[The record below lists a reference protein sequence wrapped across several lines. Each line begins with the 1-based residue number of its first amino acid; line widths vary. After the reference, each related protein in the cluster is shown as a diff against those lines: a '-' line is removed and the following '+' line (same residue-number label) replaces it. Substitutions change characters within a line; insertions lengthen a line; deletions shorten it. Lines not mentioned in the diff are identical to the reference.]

1 MLFSLV
7 KKKERNRG
15 GKEKEEEGKKG
26 ERGNDCYYVLIALLS

>member
-26 ERGNDCYYVLIALLS
+26 ERGNDCYVLIALLS